1 MGKPIVDEQREILD
15 ALVEELQG
23 KIENLEVENQA
34 LKSELLRLQ
43 GLKTNS

>member
-34 LKSELLRLQ
+34 LKSEILRLQ
-43 GLKTNS
+43 GLKINS

>member
-1 MGKPIVDEQREILD
+1 MVDEQREILD

-34 LKSELLRLQ
+34 LKSEILRLQ

>member
-1 MGKPIVDEQREILD
+1 MGKPMVDEQREILD
-15 ALVEELQG
+15 ALVEEIQG

-43 GLKTNS
+43 GLKINS

>member
-1 MGKPIVDEQREILD
+1 MGKPMVDEQREILD

-34 LKSELLRLQ
+34 LKSEILRLQ

>member
-1 MGKPIVDEQREILD
+1 MGKPMVDEQREILD

-43 GLKTNS
+43 GLKTNL

>member
-1 MGKPIVDEQREILD
+1 MGKPMVDEQREILD
-15 ALVEELQG
+15 ALVEELRG

-43 GLKTNS
+43 GLKTNL

>member
-1 MGKPIVDEQREILD
+1 MGKPMVDEQREILD

-34 LKSELLRLQ
+34 LKSDLLRLQ

>member
-1 MGKPIVDEQREILD
+1 MEKPIVDEQREILD
-15 ALVEELQG
+15 ALVEELRG

-34 LKSELLRLQ
+34 LKSEILRLQ

>member
-1 MGKPIVDEQREILD
+1 MVDEQREILD

-43 GLKTNS
+43 GLKTNL

>member
-1 MGKPIVDEQREILD
+1 MGKPMVDEQREILD

>member
-15 ALVEELQG
+15 SLVEELQG

-34 LKSELLRLQ
+34 LKSDLLRLQ
-43 GLKTNS
+43 GLKINS

>member
-43 GLKTNS
+43 GLKINS

>member
-1 MGKPIVDEQREILD
+1 MVDEQREILD

-43 GLKTNS
+43 GLKINS

>member
-1 MGKPIVDEQREILD
+1 MVDEQREILD

>member
-1 MGKPIVDEQREILD
+1 MGKPMVDEQREILD

-43 GLKTNS
+43 GLKINS

>member
-1 MGKPIVDEQREILD
+1 MEKPIVDEQREILD

-43 GLKTNS
+43 GLKINS

>member
-34 LKSELLRLQ
+34 LKSEILRLQ

>member
-1 MGKPIVDEQREILD
+1 MEKPIVDEQREILD

>member
-1 MGKPIVDEQREILD
+1 MEKPIVDEQREILD

-23 KIENLEVENQA
+23 KVENLEVENQA

-43 GLKTNS
+43 GLKTNL

>member
-1 MGKPIVDEQREILD
+1 MGKPIIDEQKEILD

>member
-1 MGKPIVDEQREILD
+1 MVDEQREILD

-23 KIENLEVENQA
+23 KVENLEVENQA

-43 GLKTNS
+43 GLKTNL